1 MASVFKNALSQLDKA
16 AKYLEL
22 DKDILDILRN
32 PQRILQASLPV
43 KMDDGSVKVFTA
55 FRVQHND
62 ARGPFKGGIRFHPKT
77 NLDEVKALA
86 FWMTIKTAVVGIP
99 LGGGKGGVTVDPKK
113 LSKAELERL
122 SRAYIRA
129 FKDFIGPKKDV
140 PAPDVNTNPQIM
152 AWMVDE
158 YEQVTGQKNLG
169 VITGKPLELGG
180 SQGRTAA
187 TGLGGFFVF
196 RQLAKKLK
204 LKPKQTTVA
213 IQGFG
218 NVGYFLA
225 KFLHEAGYKIVAVAD
240 SKGGIYDKRHQGMD
254 PDHLLKQKQSKGF
267 TNGCYCV
274 GSVCDCKNYT
284 LVKSDKI
291 LELPVDVVVPAA
303 LENAINKENA
313 GRIKANIILEMANG
327 GVTPEA
333 EDKLLAKKKLVV
345 PDVLINAGGVVVSYF
360 EWVQNLQNYYWTEEE
375 VNKKL
380 DEIMSKAFADIWSLG
395 GKLKVDLRTAAFVLA
410 VKRIVGA
417 IEKRV

>member
-22 DKDILDILRN
+22 DKDILEILRN

-86 FWMTIKTAVVGIP
+86 FWMAIKTAVVGIP
-99 LGGGKGGVTVDPKK
+99 MGGGKGGVTVDPKK

-122 SRAYIRA
+122 ARAYIRT
-129 FKDFIGPKKDV
+129 FKDFIGPQKDV

-240 SKGGIYDKRHQGMD
+240 SKGGIYDKRQLGMD

-267 TNGCYCV
+267 ASGCYCV
-274 GSVCDCKNYT
+274 GSVCDCDNYQK
-284 LVKSDKI
+284 VKSDKI

-313 GRIKANIILEMANG
+313 GRIKAKIILELANG

-333 EDKLLAKKKLVV
+333 EEKLLAKNKLVV

-375 VNKKL
+375 VNEKL
-380 DEIMSKAFADIWSLG
+380 DEIMSRAFSEVWSLSN
-395 GKLKVDLRTAAFVLA
+395 KLKIDLRTAAFVLA
-410 VKRIVGA
+410 VKRIAGA

>member
-1 MASVFKNALSQLDKA
+1 MPSVFKNALSQLDKA
-16 AKYLEL
+16 AKYLEI
-22 DKDILDILRN
+22 DKGVLEILKN

-43 KMDDGSVKVFTA
+43 KMDDGSVRVFTA
-55 FRVQHND
+55 FRVQHSD
-62 ARGPFKGGIRFHPKT
+62 ARGPFKGGIRFHPRT

-86 FWMTIKTAVVGIP
+86 FWMAIKTAVVGIP
-99 LGGGKGGVTVDPKK
+99 MGGGKGGITVDPKK
-113 LSKAELERL
+113 LSRAELERL

-129 FKDFIGPKKDV
+129 FKDFIGPQKDV

-158 YEQVTGQKNLG
+158 YNQLTGRKSPG

-187 TGLGGFFVF
+187 TGLGGFFVL
-196 RQLAKKLK
+196 RELAKKLK

-225 KFLHEAGYKIVAVAD
+225 KFLHQAGYKIVAIAD

-254 PDHLLKQKQSKGF
+254 PEHLLKQKQSKGF
-267 TNGCYCV
+267 TNGCYCI
-274 GSVCDCKNYT
+274 GSVCDCENYT
-284 LVKSDKI
+284 HINSDKL

-303 LENAINKENA
+303 LENAINESNA
-313 GRIKANIILEMANG
+313 GRIKAQVILEMANG
-327 GVTPEA
+327 GVTPKA
-333 EDKLLAKKKLVV
+333 EEKLLRKKKVVV
-345 PDVLINAGGVVVSYF
+345 PDVLINAGGVTVSYF

-375 VNKKL
+375 ANKKL
-380 DEIMSKAFADIWSLG
+380 DEIMSKAFADIWSVG
-395 GKLKVDLRTAAFVLA
+395 DKLQIDLRTAAFVLA
-410 VKRIVGA
+410 VKRIAEA
-417 IEKRV
+417 IKSKL